1 MIYVVIG
8 LGALFVGLGYLIT
21 EKNADTLLSG
31 YNTMSKEE
39 QERFPLTEYLERF
52 KGFHL
57 RFGIAF
63 SLIGAVLYLTNEELL
78 GWHLGITPILAYI
91 YFFYQ
96 VRDLY
101 TNMESQKNSFKI
113 GIAILIATLAFVI
126 GMFFWS
132 DRPSIVELDDQTLK
146 ISGPYGIELQLEQ
159 IDSLGIS
166 KTLPEINKRKHGFST
181 AGVAKG
187 KYKGP
192 KGDYLL
198 LIEKPYNKVLWIGRK
213 SGEPILISLKELDEE
228 KLLRELK
235 ESLKLDSF

>member
-1 MIYVVIG
+1 MIYLVLG

-39 QERFPLTEYLERF
+39 QEQFPLTEYLKCF

-57 RFGIAF
+57 RFGIVF
-63 SLIGAVLYLTNEELL
+63 SLIGVMLYFTNEELL

-91 YFFYQ
+91 FFFYQ

-101 TNMESQKNSFKI
+101 KKMESQKNSFKI

-126 GMFFWS
+126 GMFFWL

-146 ISGPYGIELQLEQ
+146 ISGPYGIELPLEK
-159 IDSLGIS
+159 IDSLEIL
-166 KTLPEINKRKHGFST
+166 KTLPEINKKRHGFST
-181 AGVAKG
+181 EGVTKG

-192 KGDYLL
+192 KGDCLL
-198 LIEKPYNKVLWIGRK
+198 LIDKPYDKVLRVGRK
-213 SGEPILISLKELDEE
+213 SGGPILISLKGLDEE
-228 KLLRELK
+228 KLLLELK
-235 ESLKLDSF
+235 ESLELDTL

>member
-1 MIYVVIG
+1 MIYLVLG

-39 QERFPLTEYLERF
+39 QEQFPLTEYLERF

-63 SLIGAVLYLTNEELL
+63 SLIGVMLYLTNEELL

-101 TNMESQKNSFKI
+101 KKMESQKNSFKI
-113 GIAILIATLAFVI
+113 GIVILFVTLAFVI

-146 ISGPYGIELQLEQ
+146 ISGPYGIELPLEK

-166 KTLPEINKRKHGFST
+166 KTLPEINKKRHGFST
-181 AGVAKG
+181 GGVTKG

-192 KGDYLL
+192 EGEYLL
-198 LIEKPYNKVLWIGRK
+198 LIDKPYDKVLWVGRK
-213 SGEPILISLKELDEE
+213 SGDPILISLKELDEE
-228 KLLRELK
+228 KLLLELK
-235 ESLKLDSF
+235 ESLELDTL